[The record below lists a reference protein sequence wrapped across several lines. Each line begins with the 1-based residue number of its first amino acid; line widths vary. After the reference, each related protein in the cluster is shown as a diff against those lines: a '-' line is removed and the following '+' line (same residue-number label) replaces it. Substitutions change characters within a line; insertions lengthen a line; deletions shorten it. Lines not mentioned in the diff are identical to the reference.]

1 MAADGGVL
9 ERIGAR
15 TVERVAVMKRERPAA
30 DLQDSPLFAR
40 APRSLTKALLGAGPA
55 VIAEVKFVS
64 PSEGV
69 LREGASEKEAARI
82 AGAYLDAGAA
92 AISILT
98 EPEFFGGEPSFL
110 AAARHARPDAC
121 LLMKDFFVD
130 PYQFELARSCGA
142 DAILLIAALL
152 GPRLP
157 EMAGAAKAAGL
168 SALIEVHDEAE
179 AEAALAC
186 GADAIGVNSRDL
198 RTLKTDLDVARR
210 LAPLARRGAVA
221 VAESGLRS
229 RAEIDELALLGYRG
243 FLIGTSFMRTSDPG
257 AALAALLKP

>member
-9 ERIGAR
+9 ARIGAR
-15 TVERVAVMKRERPAA
+15 TAERIAREKHDHPVGALREHR
-30 DLQDSPLFAR
+30 LYAR
-40 APRSLTKALLGAGPA
+40 LPRSLTRALCAPA
-55 VIAEVKFVS
+55 PCVIAEIKFAS

-69 LREGASEKEAARI
+69 LRPDATVREAARI
-82 AGAYLDAGAA
+82 AGAYAKAGAA
-92 AISILT
+92 AISVLT
-98 EPEFFGGEPSFL
+98 EPEFFGGSTAFL
-110 AAARHARPDAC
+110 AAARDAEPGAC

-130 PYQFELARSCGA
+130 PYQFEAARACGA

-157 EMAGAAKAAGL
+157 EMAEAARALGL
-168 SALIEVHDEAE
+168 SALVEVHDESE
-179 AEAALAC
+179 AEAALAI

-210 LAPLARRGAVA
+210 LAPRARRGAVA

-229 RAEIDELALLGYRG
+229 RAEIDELSLLGYKG
-243 FLIGTSFMRTSDPG
+243 FLIGTTFMKSDDPG
-257 AALAALLKP
+257 AALKALLNP